1 MIYRL
6 IVSAALVGTTAAW
19 APSAGTWRKTSTSV
33 TMMNAAA
40 TATPTKP
47 MAGKQA
53 KINELKGRY
62 TGRGDLLSMMEEAD
76 DEANYESFLAADEEE
91 VDPPKNGQTITGT
104 VIELDDNGALLEI
117 GGKMSGYLPIKEAS
131 LVTVK
136 HMNEVLKVGEEVT
149 AEVIGTLK
157 VTK

>member
-1 MIYRL
+1 
-6 IVSAALVGTTAAW
+6 
-19 APSAGTWRKTSTSV
+19 
-33 TMMNAAA
+33 
-40 TATPTKP
+40 
-47 MAGKQA
+47 
-53 KINELKGRY
+53 
-62 TGRGDLLSMMEEAD
+62 MMEEAD